1 MGPRRG
7 EFRSAGTGFVNQKT
21 DIPGFKPQQRH
32 AFDGQGVITT
42 SPCRR
47 REAPRPG
54 RSRSPPRRDC
64 GSNDIL
70 QRRRCTIQT
79 PSPVPSGGT
88 RLVRAMGLR
97 ITALVPRA
105 VARRR
110 NLRRPRQEHRSRLL
124 IRPFERWRSPSRAT
138 WGTPLTNRRAGW
150 VRLMRSRRFRRS
162 SRKSSRRSGNSLFPA
177 EGDRRLGPE
186 ALGTSPQ
193 RAEAACRASGMRVA
207 GPIGVRKTRTVLRN
221 TRATAA

>member
-1 MGPRRG
+1 MTGVSDVPSVDVTAFAPVPRR
-7 EFRSAGTGFVNQKT
+7 RRWV
-21 DIPGFKPQQRH
+21 QRH
-32 AFDGQGVITT
+32 
-42 SPCRR
+42 SPAATVHDPDPVAGAERR
-47 REAPRPG
+47 DAPRARDGPPNHG
-54 RSRSPPRRDC
+54 ACATSRGTAAKFAASP
-64 GSNDIL
+64 
-70 QRRRCTIQT
+70 
-79 PSPVPSGGT
+79 
-88 RLVRAMGLR
+88 
-97 ITALVPRA
+97 
-105 VARRR
+105 ARTSK
-110 NLRRPRQEHRSRLL
+110 PFV
-124 IRPFERWRSPSRAT
+124 IRPFERWRSPSRAA

-150 VRLMRSRRFRRS
+150 VRLMRSLMRSRRSRRS